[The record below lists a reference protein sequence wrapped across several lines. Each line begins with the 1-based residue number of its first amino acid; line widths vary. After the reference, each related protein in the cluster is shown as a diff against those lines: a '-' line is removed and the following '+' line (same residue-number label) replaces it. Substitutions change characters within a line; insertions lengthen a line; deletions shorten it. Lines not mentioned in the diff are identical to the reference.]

1 MFVCTTTICNMSAIY
16 DLIKFVKK
24 GRFPKNIMWSGD
36 SKRTGDFSKF
46 FISGLRGTKRTLN
59 IY

>member
-1 MFVCTTTICNMSAIY
+1 MSAIY